1 MKAWMGD
8 VMKFGWVRTG
18 WVILACV
25 FLTACAS
32 LPREGE
38 RGEGA
43 LIDRNLFP
51 GYLAPQDAPTMA
63 LAQGEPHLLWLD
75 ARGQIRYRARGE
87 SRVLSE
93 ESPPG
98 SRISSPG
105 LYADAS
111 GIAACWRVKLT
122 RPVEGVGKP
131 GNKLIL
137 CRSSLDGGKTFGKT
151 QRLNVGGGA
160 LLPRLAG
167 NGRGDLYAVWTDE
180 RVSTRYDLYFNVSHD
195 GGRTWKAA
203 DLRLDPGPP
212 GETASGIPVLDAEG
226 DEVRVAWVESGP
238 EERAILF
245 RRSTDRGETW
255 GETVVVRKSREQPF
269 FGLHLVRGKR
279 LLLYWH
285 DHEGI
290 RGAYS
295 EDKGRSWQPV
305 PPIAVGLEYAEIKVA
320 RDPAGR
326 VYLVYGEAPESKKED
341 LFVAVSEDGIR
352 FAPPVRLDTNA
363 AFRATSMLPEVAA
376 NARGGVLAVWQDLR
390 NIRPTL
396 YLNRSTD
403 GGKTW
408 LKEDLLIASEGVRTS
423 MHPLVLADPEGGFW
437 LLWTGYGEGD
447 FQMEKGAIYLARN
460 VQGSR
465 IPEEQRADR
474 QVARLRERVAKF
486 WSDRLVSDWGGNYDL
501 MDPFLRER
509 MTREA
514 YISQQFKTIYHAFE
528 IKDLK
533 IEENTAHVAIRYTAE
548 VPEIISMG
556 RKFSAPK
563 REEEITE
570 EWIWVDGDWYRVY
583 KDIMGG
589 GFLQR

>member
-1 MKAWMGD
+1 LSIA
-8 VMKFGWVRTG
+8 
-18 WVILACV
+18 L
-25 FLTACAS
+25 LSSCAT

-43 LIDRNLFP
+43 LVDRNLSQ
-51 GYLAPQDAPTMA
+51 GYLAPLDAPTRA
-63 LAQGEPHLLWLD
+63 LVQGEPHLLWID
-75 ARGQIRYRARGE
+75 ARGQIRYRGRGE
-87 SRVLSE
+87 SRILSE
-93 ESPPG
+93 ESPLG

-111 GIAACWRVKLT
+111 GILACWRVKLT

-131 GNKLIL
+131 GNKIIL

-160 LLPRLAG
+160 FPPRVAG
-167 NGRGDLYAVWTDE
+167 NGRGDLYGVWTDE

-195 GGRTWKAA
+195 GGRTWKAQ
-203 DLRLDPGPP
+203 DIRLDPGEP
-212 GETASGIPVLDAEG
+212 GESASGIPVLGAEG
-226 DEVRVAWVESGP
+226 DEVRMAWVESWHG
-238 EERAILF
+238 ERAILF

-255 GETVVVRKSREQPF
+255 GETVVVRKSQEQPF
-269 FGLHLVRGKR
+269 FGLHLVQGKR
-279 LLLYWH
+279 VLLYWY

-295 EDKGRSWQPV
+295 EDKGRSWQPI
-305 PPIAVGLEYAEIKVA
+305 PPIAVGQEYVEIAVA
-320 RDPAGR
+320 QDPTGR
-326 VYLVYGEAPESKKED
+326 VYLVFGEAPENKKED

-352 FAPPVRLDTNA
+352 FTPPVRLDTNA
-363 AFRATSMLPEVAA
+363 AFRATSTLPEIVAD
-376 NARGGVLAVWQDLR
+376 ARGNALVVWWEYR
-390 NIRPTL
+390 NFRPML

-408 LKEDLLIASEGVRTS
+408 LKEDLLVATEGVRTS
-423 MHPLVLADPEGGFW
+423 MHPRLLVDPEGGVW
-437 LLWTGYGEGD
+437 LLWVGYGEGD
-447 FQMEKGAIYLARN
+447 FTMEKGAIYLARN
-460 VQGSR
+460 PLGSR

-474 QVARLRERVAKF
+474 QVARLRERVSQF
-486 WSDRLVSDWGGNYDL
+486 WSDRLKSDWGGNYDL

-514 YISQQFKTIYHAFE
+514 YIGQQFKTIYHAFE
-528 IKDLK
+528 IKDIK
-533 IEENTAHVAIRYTAE
+533 VEENSAQVTIRYTVE
-548 VPEIISMG
+548 IPEIISFG
-556 RKFSAPK
+556 RKWSAPK

-570 EWIWVDGDWYRVY
+570 EWIWVDGDWSRVY

-589 GFLQR
+589 GLLQR